1 MHIWSCFK
9 GNSTGEHE
17 ATHFEFA
24 GTVKQ
29 LKTYISYRQ
38 QLHIFEHSF
47 SAAFGMK
54 TDL

>member
-9 GNSTGEHE
+9 GNSRGKQLTVEFTG
-17 ATHFEFA
+17 TL
-24 GTVKQ
+24 KQ

-38 QLHIFEHSF
+38 QLHIFKHSF

-54 TDL
+54 TEL